1 MVDVTDRRD
10 DTDRGATELLI
21 GALAG
26 STLLPFVQALA
37 TKAGE
42 DVYQLIRD
50 RLSRRARR
58 DVQDEIRT
66 EGTVTLTAA
75 AARVV
80 LRLPEQVTSEMALRL
95 ENLPLPPY
103 RPGWL
108 LLSWDATQRRWITTA
123 LSGPP
128 ENATSL
134 DP

>member
-1 MVDVTDRRD
+1 MTEPRY
-10 DTDRGATELLI
+10 DTERGATELLV

-26 STLLPFVQALA
+26 SALLPFVQALA

-42 DVYQLIRD
+42 DVYQMIRD

-58 DVQDEIRT
+58 EVQDEIRA
-66 EGTVTLTAA
+66 EGTVTLTAPG
-75 AARVV
+75 ARVV
-80 LRLPEQVTSEMALRL
+80 LRLPERVTPEMALRL
-95 ENLPLPPY
+95 ENLHLPPY

-108 LLSWDATQRRWITTA
+108 LLSWDATQRRWVTTG

-128 ENATSL
+128 ETATSL

>member
-1 MVDVTDRRD
+1 MTEPRD
-10 DTDRGATELLI
+10 DVSRGVPELLI

-26 STLLPFVQALA
+26 SALLPFVQALA

-42 DVYQLIRD
+42 DVYQMIRD

-58 DVQDEIRT
+58 DVRDEIRA

-80 LRLPEQVTSEMALRL
+80 LRLPERVTPEMALRL
-95 ENLPLPPY
+95 ENLHLPPY
-103 RPGWL
+103 RSGWL
-108 LLSWDATQRRWITTA
+108 LLSWDATQRRWVSTG

-128 ENATSL
+128 ETATSL